1 MNDPRVATLT
11 YRVLESESLG
21 FENPAEVEIN
31 TDDFTGGLS
40 KGILTLR
47 LKQHFATGSEVKP
60 IADAFVQAWGIDA
73 GLRDGRPDFRLR
85 FGGSQ
90 IVERNPNPNVHSI
103 RVPDHLDV
111 SGSEQVKVIRPAYP
125 DVPHGFVVTPEVEIL
140 WARFCRYVG
149 NQEPLLG
156 MAYACLTLLEKGNR
170 KLAAKHYAIHNDVLR
185 KLGELTST
193 RGDNATA
200 RKISDRTTPLSER
213 ERVRL
218 FFCILSSVC
227 YTRITPYGY
236 KTQFVQG

>member
-1 MNDPRVATLT
+1 
-11 YRVLESESLG
+11 
-21 FENPAEVEIN
+21 
-31 TDDFTGGLS
+31 
-40 KGILTLR
+40 
-47 LKQHFATGSEVKP
+47 
-60 IADAFVQAWGIDA
+60 
-73 GLRDGRPDFRLR
+73 
-85 FGGSQ
+85 
-90 IVERNPNPNVHSI
+90 
-103 RVPDHLDV
+103 
-111 SGSEQVKVIRPAYP
+111 
-125 DVPHGFVVTPEVEIL
+125 
-140 WARFCRYVG
+140 VG
-149 NQEPLLG
+149 NQDPLLG